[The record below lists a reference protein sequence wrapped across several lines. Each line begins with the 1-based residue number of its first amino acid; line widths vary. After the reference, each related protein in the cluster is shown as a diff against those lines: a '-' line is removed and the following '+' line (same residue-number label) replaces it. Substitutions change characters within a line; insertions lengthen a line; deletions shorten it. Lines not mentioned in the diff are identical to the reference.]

1 MNFLSSFYIL
11 MLHILNGALSN
22 DQIDVD
28 HLKQY
33 PYCGRLFGYRSNK
46 DKANNRVVNSEDSVE
61 HDLYPWVVYI
71 ERRILSNI
79 NKPINSICG
88 GTVIAYR

>member
-1 MNFLSSFYIL
+1 MILYIT
-11 MLHILNGALSN
+11 NRALS
-22 DQIDVD
+22 DDTIDVD

-46 DKANNRVVNSEDSVE
+46 EKVNSRVVNSEDSAE

-71 ERRILSNI
+71 ERRILSNNNQLI
-79 NKPINSICG
+79 RSICG

>member
-1 MNFLSSFYIL
+1 MLYIL
-11 MLHILNGALSN
+11 NRVSSN

-46 DKANNRVVNSEDSVE
+46 DQVHSRVVNSEDSVE

-71 ERRILSNI
+71 DRRILSNT
-79 NKPINSICG
+79 NKPLNSKCG

>member
-1 MNFLSSFYIL
+1 MILYITNRTLS
-11 MLHILNGALSN
+11 
-22 DQIDVD
+22 DDTIDVD

-33 PYCGRLFGYRSNK
+33 PYCGRLFGYRSNEEK
-46 DKANNRVVNSEDSVE
+46 VNSRVVNSEDSAE

-71 ERRILSNI
+71 ERRILSN
-79 NKPINSICG
+79 NNQPIPSICG